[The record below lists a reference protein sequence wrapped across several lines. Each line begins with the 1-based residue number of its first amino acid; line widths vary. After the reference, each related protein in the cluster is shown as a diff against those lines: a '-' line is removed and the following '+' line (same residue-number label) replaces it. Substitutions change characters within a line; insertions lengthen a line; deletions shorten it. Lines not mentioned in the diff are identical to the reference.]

1 MVDALHDA
9 AAVLRPGGAVVEVRP
24 AVSYTPTLW
33 IRRGARRI
41 RLGRMT
47 RHADP
52 EIRQAEEATHAVL
65 RDRSFALVIRLRRTW
80 MSRYPRVEELE
91 RMLRANPGWSMPRA
105 TRTRLASVWRSGDTL
120 ELGRVLSLAVL
131 RLRGPVRARA
141 RSAIR

>member
-9 AAVLRPGGAVVEVRP
+9 AAVLRIGGAVVEVRP
-24 AVSYTPTLW
+24 AVSYAPTLW

-41 RLGRMT
+41 RLGRMD

-65 RDRSFALVIRLRRTW
+65 RDRSFALVIRRRRTW
-80 MSRYPRVEELE
+80 MSRYAGVEDLE
-91 RMLRANPGWSMPRA
+91 HMLRANPGWSMPRA
-105 TRTRLASVWRSGDTL
+105 TRARLASVWRSGDTL

-131 RLRGPVRARA
+131 RRREPVRVRA